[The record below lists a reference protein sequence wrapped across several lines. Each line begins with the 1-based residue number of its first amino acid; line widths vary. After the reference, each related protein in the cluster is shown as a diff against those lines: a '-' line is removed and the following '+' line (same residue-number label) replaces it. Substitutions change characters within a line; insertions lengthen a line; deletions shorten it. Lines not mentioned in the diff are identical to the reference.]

1 MKRESANK
9 IHFNRR
15 IKIFCNLRLEYIFDL
30 NSKEAIM
37 KYPTNLVLAFSLI
50 ALTILFT
57 GCGSTEKQTGMQA
70 QMRLTYKPE
79 EARLLLND
87 FAIRYTNTIEQAADR
102 IITAS
107 NDYRIQ
113 QRALLWKINSV
124 TAGSEVIFIP
134 EVYAALADTWAFCL
148 QMMFFFDGG
157 NGKDLFGEQQQ
168 IAVDASKKLENEI
181 KNIIIR
187 GLEDYDESMTSQ
199 IIVPFA
205 QDNPIEDLSFS
216 RNSTIHFSAKFI
228 ADRERTIATSVGGI
242 EESVN
247 DLSMMLNIYYQQLP
261 KLASWRLEYLANKAL
276 MSGDIDSMQ
285 NSFTS
290 VKNSLGKIAA
300 LSENGPLII
309 DTTLIKTFQQIEILR
324 QSIKSDLQEER
335 KLLFALLQ
343 NEREIVLGEIHKER
357 IESFDQL
364 KSVGSDLLPQFT
376 NELNNSIDHFFI
388 RLLQFTS
395 ILFIII
401 IVLFVLYKKRYGTNT

>member
-1 MKRESANK
+1 MK
-9 IHFNRR
+9 
-15 IKIFCNLRLEYIFDL
+15 L
-30 NSKEAIM
+30 
-37 KYPTNLVLAFSLI
+37 PTNLVLAFNLI
-50 ALTILFT
+50 TLTILFT
-57 GCGSTEKQTGMQA
+57 GCGSTEIQTGMKA

-102 IITAS
+102 VIS
-107 NDYRIQ
+107 ESSDYRIQ
-113 QRALLWKINSV
+113 QHALLWKINSV

-134 EVYAALADTWAFCL
+134 EVYAALADTWAFSL
-148 QMMFFFDGG
+148 QMLFFFDGG
-157 NGKDLFGEQQQ
+157 NGKDLFGDQQQ
-168 IAVDASKKLENEI
+168 IAVEASRKLENEI

-187 GLEDYDESMTSQ
+187 GLEDYDESMTGQ
-199 IIVPFA
+199 IIIPFA

-216 RNSTIHFSAKFI
+216 RNSTIHLSAKYI
-228 ADRERTIATSVGGI
+228 SERERTIATSVGGI

-276 MSGDIDSMQ
+276 MSGNIDSVQ
-285 NSFTS
+285 NNFTS
-290 VKNSLGKIAA
+290 VKNSLGKIAEV
-300 LSENGPLII
+300 SENGQLII
-309 DTTLIKTFQQIEILR
+309 DNTLIKTFQQIEILR

-335 KLLFALLQ
+335 ELLFALLQ
-343 NEREIVLGEIHKER
+343 SEREIVLGEIHKER

-388 RLLQFTS
+388 RLTQYTVLLLLLVVIVFS
-395 ILFIII
+395 I
-401 IVLFVLYKKRYGTNT
+401 YKKTYMKRP